1 MVKWWRHRLPAW
13 RLSISNHA
21 AIAENPEA
29 PYFYRYNITLL
40 EPDRRLAKRT
50 DAVRGAG

>member
-1 MVKWWRHRLPAW
+1 MGKWWIHRLPTW
-13 RLSISNHA
+13 RLSVGNHA
-21 AIAENPEA
+21 PIAEYPEA
-29 PYFYRYNITLL
+29 LDFYRYDIVLL

>member
-13 RLSISNHA
+13 RISVSNHA
-21 AIAENPEA
+21 AIIEYSESFDFN
-29 PYFYRYNITLL
+29 RYNITLL